1 MNLFISR
8 KNTFL
13 HSRPVVAAC
22 SFQQIRTPSATQ
34 RLYTSRYCRIVPS
47 VWLQEPHRL
56 PCLGTRARGG
66 EKEKRGKHFEESHH
80 IIQNTF
86 RRLYTCVTWHTWPP
100 NHSDTHLSGTT
111 APTRWILLLSS
122 GHFEVSTRYTR
133 SYCSSQ
139 AGGTAYK
146 AATTFFLSF
155 FLPSFSP
162 PTTVRKAELPSLCV
176 GLEPAD
182 THRRFHGCCITEQS
196 VATKR

>member
-80 IIQNTF
+80 IIQKTF

-100 NHSDTHLSGTT
+100 NHSDTYLSGTT

-122 GHFEVSTRYTR
+122 GHFLHATPGATVVHRQGGRHTRQPRR
-133 SYCSSQ
+133 S
-139 AGGTAYK
+139 
-146 AATTFFLSF
+146 FFLSF
-155 FLPSFSP
+155 FLPSLLQRP
-162 PTTVRKAELPSLCV
+162 YAKQNYLL
-176 GLEPAD
+176 
-182 THRRFHGCCITEQS
+182 
-196 VATKR
+196 